1 MRTFLLFLLLSFV
14 SCTGLFSQNDTTTVR
29 VVLKSGSVYT
39 GEVILKNEEVL
50 MLKDL
55 NGARFQFQIKEIK
68 SISEQSPDDKN
79 ITEQNPSN
87 QGVPETDFCSIV
99 ETGIC
104 SSSARKSFENE
115 YFAQISISFGNKK
128 TLGKN
133 LFTGLGAGY
142 LFCLGNNP
150 PAKPTLI
157 PVFTKAVLTTGKKPN
172 ALHLG
177 IESGYAFSTNDACK
191 GGPFTSISTGIT
203 FRLNDK
209 TALYT
214 SVYGAVYSIKS
225 DLTEV
230 SPTTGSFTYYGS
242 TTMNSIGLKAGI
254 RF

>member
-1 MRTFLLFLLLSFV
+1 MRTLLLLV
-14 SCTGLFSQNDTTTVR
+14 CLTVCTALFSQNDTTTVR
-29 VVLKSGSVYT
+29 IVLKTGSVYT
-39 GEVILKNEEVL
+39 GKVLLKNDEVL
-50 MLKDL
+50 MLKDA
-55 NGARFQFQIKEIK
+55 NGARFQFQTKEIK

-79 ITEQNPSN
+79 IAEQDPTNP
-87 QGVPETDFCSIV
+87 GEPETDFCSIV

-104 SSSARKSFENE
+104 TSGARKSFGNE
-115 YFAQISISFGNKK
+115 LFAQISISFGNKK

-142 LFCLGNNP
+142 LFCLNNSSP
-150 PAKPTLI
+150 SKPTLI
-157 PVFTKAVLTTGKKPN
+157 PVFAKAVLTTGKKPN

-191 GGPFTSISTGIT
+191 GGLFTSISTGIT

-214 SVYGAVYSIKS
+214 SVYGAVYSIKGN
-225 DLTEV
+225 LTEV
-230 SPTTGSFTYYGS
+230 SPTAGSFTYYGS
-242 TTMNSIGLKAGI
+242 TTLNSVGLKTGF